1 MKKNQLNMDFVKKL
15 NSNSE
20 LLSQN
25 FFKSAKKFRKK
36 RYDIW
41 YLHTKEL
48 LKIYMRKFVYEIFT
62 HKSELKLYFF
72 QKYFFSEKYSIKSLR
87 IAYYTTHL
95 SFFLS

>member
-1 MKKNQLNMDFVKKL
+1 MNFVKKII
-15 NSNSE
+15 SNSE

-48 LKIYMRKFVYEIFT
+48 LKIYMCKFVYEIFT
-62 HKSELKLYFF
+62 HKSELKLS
-72 QKYFFSEKYSIKSLR
+72 FFSKIY
-87 IAYYTTHL
+87 
-95 SFFLS
+95 FLKNLINFRKLYDVCTYD